1 MEYYNLPQT
10 NLKVSKVALGCMR
23 IASKTP
29 EEVENLVLE
38 SLKAGINFFDHADIY
53 GGGKSEELFGKV
65 LQKHPEL
72 RKEMI
77 IQSKCGIRPGICF
90 DFSKEYILA
99 SVDSILSRLQTDYLD
114 ILLLHRPD
122 ALMDPQEVSE
132 AFDELY
138 QAGKVRYF
146 GVSNQNPGQI
156 ELLKKYCKQP
166 IIINQLQFG
175 PVHAQMIE

>member
-1 MEYYNLPQT
+1 MEYYSLPQT

-99 SVDSILSRLQTDYLD
+99 SVDNILSRLQTDYLD

-146 GVSNQNPGQI
+146 GVSNQI
-156 ELLKKYCKQP
+156 
-166 IIINQLQFG
+166 
-175 PVHAQMIE
+175 PVRSSY

>member
-38 SLKAGINFFDHADIY
+38 SLKAGINFFDQ
-53 GGGKSEELFGKV
+53 LFGKV

-156 ELLKKYCKQP
+156 ELLKKYCK
-166 IIINQLQFG
+166 IWSGTRSNDR
-175 PVHAQMIE
+175 

>member
-1 MEYYNLPQT
+1 MKYFQLPQT
-10 NLKVSKVALGCMR
+10 NLNVSRIALGCMR
-23 IASKTP
+23 IADKSVDEVDELIKTA
-29 EEVENLVLE
+29 LD
-38 SLKAGINFFDHADIY
+38 AGINFFDHADIY

-122 ALMDPQEVSE
+122 ALMKLVKLSMNYIKQE
-132 AFDELY
+132 
-138 QAGKVRYF
+138 K
-146 GVSNQNPGQI
+146 
-156 ELLKKYCKQP
+156 
-166 IIINQLQFG
+166 
-175 PVHAQMIE
+175 